1 MGRRLKGLRIFDM
14 KKAAA
19 IGLCC
24 ALVMAGCRLPVQE
37 ESASQPVSSASQPSS
52 SQSVP
57 PPSSSSSKSSS
68 SSAPSSSSMSP
79 SSSEEPQRPESD
91 VSQPASSS
99 SASSDPGGGTDVP
112 VQPESQEPSLWQ
124 LADVTIEK
132 WVYGAETSRI
142 YFRLT
147 NNSGEAMYIMRD
159 YELEKLEGG
168 KWVPLGTHRL
178 ASQTIR
184 HAVEPGQKRL
194 VGVPLDWLKE
204 PSERYGDD
212 RIPEGYYR
220 LRVYINQHFWRTVP
234 FEIQAD
240 PLEEDTTF
248 YEIHT
253 IKSAYLTASP
263 NVDYEVVNKT
273 DQELSFSYRCFLERW
288 DGEVWRRC
296 ESSGGPDFTIIVA
309 PRSVMR
315 ESFPLEIFHPLEPGH
330 YRLVKTLARNNY
342 YAPFTLVENLEELE
356 NPDSPKEDEKAKS
369 KDGTGSS
376 SEGEETQ
383 ENIPQGEPQAG
394 EGESESESVSKAPE
408 GENTESEPSQPQE
421 TPDSNAS

>member
-178 ASQTIR
+178 DSQTIR
-184 HAVEPGQKRL
+184 YAVEPGQKRL

-234 FEIQAD
+234 FEI
-240 PLEEDTTF
+240 
-248 YEIHT
+248 H
-253 IKSAYLTASP
+253 
-263 NVDYEVVNKT
+263 
-273 DQELSFSYRCFLERW
+273 R
-288 DGEVWRRC
+288 
-296 ESSGGPDFTIIVA
+296 
-309 PRSVMR
+309 
-315 ESFPLEIFHPLEPGH
+315 
-330 YRLVKTLARNNY
+330 
-342 YAPFTLVENLEELE
+342 
-356 NPDSPKEDEKAKS
+356 
-369 KDGTGSS
+369 
-376 SEGEETQ
+376 
-383 ENIPQGEPQAG
+383 
-394 EGESESESVSKAPE
+394 
-408 GENTESEPSQPQE
+408 QPQRGLRGCQ
-421 TPDSNAS
+421 